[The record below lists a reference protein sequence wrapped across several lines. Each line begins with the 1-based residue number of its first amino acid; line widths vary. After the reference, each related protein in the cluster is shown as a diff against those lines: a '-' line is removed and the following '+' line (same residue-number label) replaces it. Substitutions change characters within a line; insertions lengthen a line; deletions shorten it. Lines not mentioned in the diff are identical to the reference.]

1 MRERKS
7 NMQGDIVR
15 MEALNAGQNIGAT
28 DYIDQDDFYPASGIT
43 ENSRGE
49 IDTIDMVYDNR
60 RNDMSP
66 TADYF
71 DGDYQNSYADGED
84 DYDDFD
90 DEDYDDFDDEDDFDG
105 DYEDFDDEDD
115 FDGDYEDF
123 DDEDDFDGDYEDF
136 DDEDDFDG
144 DYEDFDDDD
153 DFDGDYEDFD
163 DEDDYKNFD
172 GGDPADTEAEWG
184 EFSGKRRSRGIDM
197 SESMGDYNDMPS
209 GSFDF
214 FDGGDPEL
222 DIDYNNF
229 DSDTYSEARGRR
241 RKKSGGTRGVLK
253 GAVER
258 RFSEEGQE
266 RAEERREER
275 RKKREDRQEERK
287 ERREGRKSAR
297 EEKREDR
304 QERRRTRKDERQEL
318 RAKKKLAKIGE
329 TEARSEATRALSQQ
343 PAEDPAT
350 AQLLADMNKKSTIT
364 DQKKKGLS
372 TGAVVGISLGALA
385 VVGTAL
391 FLILRKK

>member
-105 DYEDFDDEDD
+105 DYEDFDDE
-115 FDGDYEDF
+115 
-123 DDEDDFDGDYEDF
+123 
-136 DDEDDFDG
+136 
-144 DYEDFDDDD
+144 D

>member
-7 NMQGDIVR
+7 NMQGDVVR

-28 DYIDQDDFYPASGIT
+28 NYIDQDDFYPASGIT
-43 ENSRGE
+43 ENAQGD
-49 IDTIDMVYDNR
+49 IDTIDMVYDHR
-60 RNDMSP
+60 RNDMSAS
-66 TADYF
+66 ADFF

-84 DYDDFD
+84 DYDEFD
-90 DEDYDDFDDEDDFDG
+90 DEDDFDGDYDDFDDEDDFDG

-123 DDEDDFDGDYEDF
+123 DDEDDYDNYDGI
-136 DDEDDFDG
+136 
-144 DYEDFDDDD
+144 
-153 DFDGDYEDFD
+153 
-163 DEDDYKNFD
+163 
-172 GGDPADTEAEWG
+172 DPEDTEAEWG
-184 EFSGKRRSRGIDM
+184 EFDGEDDIDED
-197 SESMGDYNDMPS
+197 ESTGDYNDMPS

-222 DIDYNNF
+222 DVDYNRF
-229 DSDTYSEARGRR
+229 DADTYSEARGRR
-241 RKKSGGTRGVLK
+241 RKKSGEGRGILRS
-253 GAVER
+253 AVER
-258 RFSEEGQE
+258 RFSEEGQD
-266 RAEERREER
+266 RAEERREGR

-350 AQLLADMNKKSTIT
+350 AQLLADMNKKSSTT
-364 DQKKKGLS
+364 AQPKKGLS